1 MDGMDIGII
10 KYIFNKENNTK
21 TIEFAGANRPLFY
34 ITENNNIIEIK
45 GDRKTIGGRQREEYR
60 TFTKHLL
67 EFKNE
72 ENVMLYLTTDG
83 YTDQNNEKEEKYG
96 SRKFKELLGT
106 ISGKNPDEQKKLI
119 EDNLKQFMG
128 NVHQRDDIT
137 VVGIKC

>member
-1 MDGMDIGII
+1 MAVII

-34 ITENNNIIEIK
+34 INGNTGIMEIK

-83 YTDQNNEKEEKYG
+83 YTDQKNENE
-96 SRKFKELLGT
+96 
-106 ISGKNPDEQKKLI
+106 
-119 EDNLKQFMG
+119 
-128 NVHQRDDIT
+128 
-137 VVGIKC
+137 